1 MKRVF
6 LCIAAGLV
14 FVAAAQADEIHLKD
28 GTKIIGTIVGYEKNT
43 FRVKTAYGY
52 AEIERSAVES
62 ITVSTPAKEAKEKS
76 PVKTEKPKSENVAK
90 QEESAKTAGSRQAA
104 SEKKAEIAA
113 TRSSPPTAPAAPAV
127 SAVNFPSPIAPG
139 ASRPQSA
146 SATNPAPPAA
156 PQSPGAIPTVTSVAP
171 ATPPETA
178 PEPAPVKEEVLGNMY
193 INETYGFQMYKP
205 PDWDVIAG
213 ARAAL
218 PGSIVAMGT
227 SDQTTYLI
235 IGLVPAS
242 GTLQAQIAATNDRL
256 ASSFEGYEPEV
267 IRQTTIAG
275 LPAQEYEFHGA
286 ANDKEWTGSVVL
298 IQRGGNFFTILGV
311 TSMNTD
317 LVQMEQNVISRT
329 IASLQFTAA
338 PTP

>member
-14 FVAAAQADEIHLKD
+14 FVSAAHADEIHLKD
-28 GTKIIGTIVGYEKNT
+28 GTKIIGTIVGYEKNS
-43 FRVKTAYGY
+43 FRVKTAYGF
-52 AEIERSAVES
+52 AEIERSAVVS
-62 ITVSTPAKEAKEKS
+62 ITVSTPATAEKEKS
-76 PVKTEKPKSENVAK
+76 SEKPVKSKPEDVAK
-90 QEESAKTAGSRQAA
+90 HEESPKTTDSHAVAPEKKTEQAAEKTAA
-104 SEKKAEIAA
+104 AA
-113 TRSSPPTAPAAPAV
+113 TA
-127 SAVNFPSPIAPG
+127 AVNFPSPIATGG
-139 ASRPQSA
+139 AKQP
-146 SATNPAPPAA
+146 ATSPATIAPAPSMTAAATPPAATTTPAAPPA
-156 PQSPGAIPTVTSVAP
+156 
-171 ATPPETA
+171 TA
-178 PEPAPVKEEVLGNMY
+178 QEPAPIKEEVRGNLY
-193 INETYGFQMYKP
+193 INDTYGFQMYKP
-205 PDWDVIAG
+205 PDWDVIEG

-256 ASSFEGYEPEV
+256 ASSFEGYQPEK
-267 IRQTTIAG
+267 IRQTIVAG
-275 LPAQEYEFHGA
+275 LPAHEYEFHGA

-298 IQRGGNFFTILGV
+298 IQRGGNFLTILGV

-329 IASLQFTAA
+329 IASLQFTSAA
-338 PTP
+338 TP

>member
-1 MKRVF
+1 MKRIF

-14 FVAAAQADEIHLKD
+14 FVSAAQADEIHLKD
-28 GTKIIGTIVGYEKNT
+28 GTKIIGTIVGYEKNS
-43 FRVKTAYGY
+43 FRVKTAYGF

-62 ITVSTPAKEAKEKS
+62 ITVSAPAKEAKEKS
-76 PVKTEKPKSENVAK
+76 PVKAENQKSEDVAK
-90 QEESAKTAGSRQAA
+90 QVEGAKTMDAHDAAAANKAEVASAKPNP
-104 SEKKAEIAA
+104 AA
-113 TRSSPPTAPAAPAV
+113 TSS
-127 SAVNFPSPIAPG
+127 VNFPSPIATGRTKPAP
-139 ASRPQSA
+139 ASPV
-146 SATNPAPPAA
+146 NPAPPASATTATAMQPAPAAAPA
-156 PQSPGAIPTVTSVAP
+156 PQP
-171 ATPPETA
+171 ATA
-178 PEPAPVKEEVLGNMY
+178 PEPAPVKEEVRGNLY

-267 IRQTTIAG
+267 IHQTTIAG
-275 LPAQEYEFHGA
+275 LPAREYEFHGA

-317 LVQMEQNVISRT
+317 LVQMQQNVISRT
-329 IASLQFTAA
+329 IASLQFTA
-338 PTP
+338 P

>member
-14 FVAAAQADEIHLKD
+14 FVSAVQADEIHLKD
-28 GTKIIGTIVGYEKNT
+28 GTKIIGTIVGYEKNS
-43 FRVKTAYGY
+43 FRVKTAYGF
-52 AEIERSAVES
+52 AEVERSAVES
-62 ITVSTPAKEAKEKS
+62 ITVSTAAKDEKEKS
-76 PVKTEKPKSENVAK
+76 PAKPEKAKSEDSGK
-90 QEESAKTAGSRQAA
+90 HDGSLKAA
-104 SEKKAEIAA
+104 DSHEITPEKKPEVAA
-113 TRSSPPTAPAAPAV
+113 AKPNPPVV
-127 SAVNFPSPIAPG
+127 SGVNFPSPVATAEAKPAVTAPVSQVV
-139 ASRPQSA
+139 AAQN
-146 SATNPAPPAA
+146 TNPAAT
-156 PQSPGAIPTVTSVAP
+156 PTV
-171 ATPPETA
+171 TA
-178 PEPAPVKEEVLGNMY
+178 PEPVPVKEEVRGNQY

-205 PDWDVIAG
+205 PDWEVIAG

-256 ASSFEGYEPEV
+256 AGSFEGYQPEK
-267 IRQTTIAG
+267 IRDATIAG
-275 LPAQEYEFHGA
+275 LPAHEYQFHGA
-286 ANDKEWTGSVVL
+286 ANDKEWTGTVAL
-298 IQRGGNFFTILGV
+298 IQRGGNFLTILGV

-329 IASLQFTAA
+329 IASLQFT
-338 PTP
+338 TP

>member
-1 MKRVF
+1 
-6 LCIAAGLV
+6 
-14 FVAAAQADEIHLKD
+14 
-28 GTKIIGTIVGYEKNT
+28 
-43 FRVKTAYGY
+43 
-52 AEIERSAVES
+52 
-62 ITVSTPAKEAKEKS
+62 
-76 PVKTEKPKSENVAK
+76 
-90 QEESAKTAGSRQAA
+90 
-104 SEKKAEIAA
+104 
-113 TRSSPPTAPAAPAV
+113 
-127 SAVNFPSPIAPG
+127 
-139 ASRPQSA
+139 
-146 SATNPAPPAA
+146 
-156 PQSPGAIPTVTSVAP
+156 
-171 ATPPETA
+171 
-178 PEPAPVKEEVLGNMY
+178 MY

>member
-1 MKRVF
+1 M
-6 LCIAAGLV
+6 
-14 FVAAAQADEIHLKD
+14 Q
-28 GTKIIGTIVGYEKNT
+28 
-43 FRVKTAYGY
+43 
-52 AEIERSAVES
+52 
-62 ITVSTPAKEAKEKS
+62 P
-76 PVKTEKPKSENVAK
+76 
-90 QEESAKTAGSRQAA
+90 
-104 SEKKAEIAA
+104 
-113 TRSSPPTAPAAPAV
+113 APAAA
-127 SAVNFPSPIAPG
+127 
-139 ASRPQSA
+139 
-146 SATNPAPPAA
+146 PAPQPA
-156 PQSPGAIPTVTSVAP
+156 
-171 ATPPETA
+171 TA
-178 PEPAPVKEEVLGNMY
+178 PEPAPVKEEVRGNLY

-205 PDWDVIAG
+205 PDWDVIEG

-267 IRQTTIAG
+267 IHQTTIAG
-275 LPAQEYEFHGA
+275 LPAREYEFHGA

-317 LVQMEQNVISRT
+317 LVQMQQNVISRT
-329 IASLQFTAA
+329 IASLQFTA
-338 PTP
+338 P